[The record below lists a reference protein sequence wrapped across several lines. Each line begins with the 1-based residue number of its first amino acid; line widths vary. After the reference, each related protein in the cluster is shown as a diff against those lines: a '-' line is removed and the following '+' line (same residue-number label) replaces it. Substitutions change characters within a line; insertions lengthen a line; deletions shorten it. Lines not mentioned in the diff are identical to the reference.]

1 MTDCLFCKIAKKE
14 IPSSVVYEDEHV
26 LAFLDIK
33 PVHPGHTLV
42 VPKQHSD
49 DVSLLAKTE
58 AEPLMQACQRISA
71 ALLSLGADG
80 VTVTSNVK
88 PAAGQ
93 VIIHTHFH
101 VIPRY
106 KQDGLRLWPQHPYA
120 EGHDKE
126 WQEKLQQ
133 ALRH

>member
-14 IPSSVVYEDEHV
+14 IPSNTIYEDEHV

-33 PVHPGHTLV
+33 PVHPGHTLII
-42 VPKQHSD
+42 PKYHSD
-49 DVSLLAKTE
+49 DVSLLRKEDAG
-58 AEPLMQACQRISA
+58 PLLQASQRISA
-71 ALLSLGADG
+71 ALLLLGADG

-93 VIIHTHFH
+93 VIFHTHIH
-101 VIPRY
+101 IIPRY
-106 KQDGLRLWPQHPYA
+106 KDDGLRLWPQRPYA
-120 EGHDKE
+120 VGADKE